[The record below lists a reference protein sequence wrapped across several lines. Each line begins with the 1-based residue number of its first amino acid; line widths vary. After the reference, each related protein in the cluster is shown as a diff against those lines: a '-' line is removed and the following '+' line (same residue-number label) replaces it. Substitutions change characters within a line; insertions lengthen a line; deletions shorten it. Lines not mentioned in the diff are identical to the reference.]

1 MKVYVAGHNGL
12 VGRALTRA
20 IEAKPDLEW
29 IGATRSE
36 LDLLD
41 SGAVQSFLE
50 KNSPDLILMAAAKV
64 GGIGANDKYPVE
76 FLLDN
81 LTIQNNIM
89 KSAHE
94 VGIKKLVFLGSSCIY
109 PKFCQ
114 QPIKEEYL
122 LTGEL
127 EPTNDAYAIA
137 KIAGIKLIQSYR
149 KEYGHSWISVMPTNL
164 YGPDDNFNAETSH
177 VLPAMISK
185 FHKAKLAEEPHV
197 VLWGSGKPRREFLH
211 VDDMAAASVFV
222 MQLPIA
228 TYQAHTNSLQS
239 HLNVGFGS
247 DITIFELANAVAKA
261 VGYKQEISFDSS
273 KPDGAP
279 RKWMDS
285 SRINALG
292 WRAKVRLEEGLSQAY
307 TDFLKVTP

>member
-12 VGRALTRA
+12 VGRALIRA
-20 IEAKPDLEW
+20 IEARPDLEW

-41 SGAVQSFLE
+41 GEAVQSFLE
-50 KNSPDLILMAAAKV
+50 QNSPDLILMAAAKV

-89 KSAHE
+89 KTAHE
-94 VGIKKLVFLGSSCIY
+94 VSTKKLVFLGSSCIY
-109 PKFCQ
+109 PKFCE

-127 EPTNDAYAIA
+127 EPTNEAYAIA

-164 YGPDDNFNAETSH
+164 YGPDDNFNPDTSH
-177 VLPAMISK
+177 VLPAMIAK
-185 FHKAKLAEEPHV
+185 FHKAKLEKEPFV
-197 VLWGSGKPRREFLH
+197 ELWGSGKPRREFLH
-211 VDDMAAASVFV
+211 VDDLANAILMLATSYNDST
-222 MQLPIA
+222 PI
-228 TYQAHTNSLQS
+228 NI
-239 HLNVGFGS
+239 GFGEDLEIS
-247 DITIFELANAVAKA
+247 ELANLISDI
-261 VGYKQEISFDSS
+261 VGYPGEI
-273 KPDGAP
+273 KWNAEMPDGTP
-279 RKWMDS
+279 RKLLDTSKIS
-285 SRINALG
+285 SLG
-292 WRAKVRLEEGLSQAY
+292 WKPMISLADGIQSVYDSYRESQVANR
-307 TDFLKVTP
+307 

>member
-20 IEAKPDLEW
+20 IEANPDLEW

-41 SGAVQSFLE
+41 GEAVKSFLE
-50 KNSPDLILMAAAKV
+50 KKSPDLILMAAAKV

-94 VGIKKLVFLGSSCIY
+94 VGTERLVFLGSSCIY

-149 KEYGHSWISVMPTNL
+149 REYGHSWISVMPTNL
-164 YGPDDNFNAETSH
+164 YGPDDNFNPETSH

-211 VDDMAAASVFV
+211 VDDLADAILMLAMSYDDAS
-222 MQLPIA
+222 PI
-228 TYQAHTNSLQS
+228 NI
-239 HLNVGFGS
+239 GS
-247 DITIFELANAVAKA
+247 GTDLEIGELANLISNI
-261 VGYKQEISFDSS
+261 VGYPGEIKWNADM
-273 KPDGAP
+273 PDGTP
-279 RKWMDS
+279 RKLLDISKIS
-285 SRINALG
+285 SLG
-292 WRAKVRLEEGLSQAY
+292 WQPKIPLEDGIKLVYDSYRESLGSNN
-307 TDFLKVTP
+307 

>member
-50 KNSPDLILMAAAKV
+50 KKSPDLILMAAAKV

-109 PKFCQ
+109 PKFCK

-164 YGPDDNFNAETSH
+164 YGPDDNFNPETSH
-177 VLPAMISK
+177 VLPAMIAK
-185 FHKAKLAEEPHV
+185 FHKAKLAEDPHV
-197 VLWGSGKPRREFLH
+197 ILWGSGKPRREFLH
-211 VDDMAAASVFV
+211 VEDLADAILMLAMSYNDAS
-222 MQLPIA
+222 PI
-228 TYQAHTNSLQS
+228 NI
-239 HLNVGFGS
+239 GS
-247 DITIFELANAVAKA
+247 GHDLEIRELATLISNI
-261 VGYKQEISFDSS
+261 VGYPGEIKWNTDM
-273 KPDGAP
+273 PDGTP
-279 RKWMDS
+279 RKLLDISKIS
-285 SRINALG
+285 SLG
-292 WRAKVRLEEGLSQAY
+292 WQPKISLEDGIKRVYDSYRESLVANNS
-307 TDFLKVTP
+307 K

>member
-12 VGRALTRA
+12 VGRALIRA
-20 IEAKPDLEW
+20 IEARPDLEW

-41 SGAVQSFLE
+41 GEAVKSFLE
-50 KNSPDLILMAAAKV
+50 KKSPDLILMAAAKV

-94 VGIKKLVFLGSSCIY
+94 VGTKKLVFLGSSCIY
-109 PKFCQ
+109 PKFCE

-127 EPTNDAYAIA
+127 EPTNEAYAIA

-164 YGPDDNFNAETSH
+164 YGPDDNFNPETSH
-177 VLPAMISK
+177 VLPAMIAK
-185 FHKAKLAEEPHV
+185 FHKAKLAGEPYV
-197 VLWGSGKPRREFLH
+197 NLWGSGKPRREFLH
-211 VDDMAAASVFV
+211 VDDLANAILMLAMSYNDAI
-222 MQLPIA
+222 PI
-228 TYQAHTNSLQS
+228 NI
-239 HLNVGFGS
+239 GFGEDLEIS
-247 DITIFELANAVAKA
+247 ELANLISDI
-261 VGYKQEISFDSS
+261 VGYPGEI
-273 KPDGAP
+273 KWNTEMPDGTP
-279 RKWMDS
+279 RKLLDISKIS
-285 SRINALG
+285 SLG
-292 WRAKVRLEEGLSQAY
+292 WKPMIPLVDGIESVYETYCESQVAN
-307 TDFLKVTP
+307 

>member
-20 IEAKPDLEW
+20 IEANPDLEW

-41 SGAVQSFLE
+41 GEAVKSFLE

-64 GGIGANDKYPVE
+64 GGIGANNKYPVE

-164 YGPDDNFNAETSH
+164 YGPDDNFNPETSH
-177 VLPAMISK
+177 VLPAMIAK

-197 VLWGSGKPRREFLH
+197 ILWGSGKPRREFLH
-211 VDDMAAASVFV
+211 VEDLADAILMLAMSYNDAS
-222 MQLPIA
+222 PI
-228 TYQAHTNSLQS
+228 NI
-239 HLNVGFGS
+239 GS
-247 DITIFELANAVAKA
+247 GHDLEIRELATLISNI
-261 VGYKQEISFDSS
+261 VGYPGEIKWNADM
-273 KPDGAP
+273 PDGTP
-279 RKWMDS
+279 RKLLDISKIS
-285 SRINALG
+285 SLG
-292 WRAKVRLEEGLSQAY
+292 WQPKISLEDGIERVYDSYRESLVANNS
-307 TDFLKVTP
+307 K

>member
-127 EPTNDAYAIA
+127 EPTNEAYAIA

-149 KEYGHSWISVMPTNL
+149 REYGHSWISVMPTNL
-164 YGPDDNFNAETSH
+164 YGPDDNFNPETSH
-177 VLPAMISK
+177 VLPAMIAK
-185 FHKAKLAEEPHV
+185 FHKAKLAGEPHV
-197 VLWGSGKPRREFLH
+197 ILWGSGKPRREFLH
-211 VDDMAAASVFV
+211 VNDLADAILMLAMSYNDAS
-222 MQLPIA
+222 PI
-228 TYQAHTNSLQS
+228 NI
-239 HLNVGFGS
+239 GS
-247 DITIFELANAVAKA
+247 GHDLEIRELATLISNIVDYP
-261 VGYKQEISFDSS
+261 GEIKWNEDM
-273 KPDGAP
+273 PDGTP
-279 RKWMDS
+279 RKLLDISKIS
-285 SRINALG
+285 SLG
-292 WRAKVRLEEGLSQAY
+292 WKPKISLEDGIKRVYDSYRESLVSN
-307 TDFLKVTP
+307 KSK

>member
-20 IEAKPDLEW
+20 IEANPDLEW

-41 SGAVQSFLE
+41 GEAVKSFLE

-64 GGIGANDKYPVE
+64 GGIGANNKYPVE

-94 VGIKKLVFLGSSCIY
+94 VGTERLVFLGSSCIY

-149 KEYGHSWISVMPTNL
+149 REYGHSWISVMPTNL
-164 YGPDDNFNAETSH
+164 YGPDDNFNPETSH

-197 VLWGSGKPRREFLH
+197 VLWGSGKPRREILH
-211 VDDMAAASVFV
+211 VDDLADAILMLAMSYDDAS
-222 MQLPIA
+222 PI
-228 TYQAHTNSLQS
+228 NI
-239 HLNVGFGS
+239 GS
-247 DITIFELANAVAKA
+247 GTDLEIGELANLISKI
-261 VGYKQEISFDSS
+261 VGYPGEIKWNADM
-273 KPDGAP
+273 PDGTP
-279 RKWMDS
+279 RKLLDISKIS
-285 SRINALG
+285 SLG
-292 WRAKVRLEEGLSQAY
+292 WQPKIPLEDGIKLVYDSYRESLGS
-307 TDFLKVTP
+307 KN

>member
-20 IEAKPDLEW
+20 IEANPDLEW

-41 SGAVQSFLE
+41 GEAVKSFLE

-64 GGIGANDKYPVE
+64 GGIGANNKYPVE

-94 VGIKKLVFLGSSCIY
+94 VGTERLVFLGSSCIY

-149 KEYGHSWISVMPTNL
+149 REYGHSWISVMPTNL
-164 YGPDDNFNAETSH
+164 YGPDDNFNPETSH

-211 VDDMAAASVFV
+211 VDDLADAILMLAMSYDDAS
-222 MQLPIA
+222 PI
-228 TYQAHTNSLQS
+228 NI
-239 HLNVGFGS
+239 GS
-247 DITIFELANAVAKA
+247 GTDLEIGELANLISNI
-261 VGYKQEISFDSS
+261 VGYPGEIKWNADM
-273 KPDGAP
+273 PDGTP
-279 RKWMDS
+279 RKLLDISKIS
-285 SRINALG
+285 SLG
-292 WRAKVRLEEGLSQAY
+292 WQPKIPLEDGIKLVYDSYRESLDS
-307 TDFLKVTP
+307 KN

>member
-41 SGAVQSFLE
+41 GEAVKGFLE

-64 GGIGANDKYPVE
+64 GGIGANNKYPVE

-94 VGIKKLVFLGSSCIY
+94 VGAERLVFLGSSCIY

-149 KEYGHSWISVMPTNL
+149 REYGHSWISVMPTNL
-164 YGPDDNFNAETSH
+164 YGPDDNFNPETSH

-211 VDDMAAASVFV
+211 VDDLADAILMLAMSYNDAS
-222 MQLPIA
+222 PI
-228 TYQAHTNSLQS
+228 NI
-239 HLNVGFGS
+239 GS
-247 DITIFELANAVAKA
+247 GTDLEIGELANLISNI
-261 VGYKQEISFDSS
+261 VGYPGEIKWNADM
-273 KPDGAP
+273 PDGTP
-279 RKWMDS
+279 RKLLDIS
-285 SRINALG
+285 KIGSLG
-292 WRAKVRLEEGLSQAY
+292 WQPKIPLEDGIKLVYDSYREGLGSNN
-307 TDFLKVTP
+307 

>member
-12 VGRALTRA
+12 VGRALSRA
-20 IEAKPDLEW
+20 IEANPDLEW

-41 SGAVQSFLE
+41 GEAVKSFLE

-64 GGIGANDKYPVE
+64 GGIGANNKYPVE

-81 LTIQNNIM
+81 LTIQNNLM
-89 KSAHE
+89 KNAHE
-94 VGIKKLVFLGSSCIY
+94 VGTKRLVFLGSSCIY

-127 EPTNDAYAIA
+127 EPTNEAYAIA

-149 KEYGHSWISVMPTNL
+149 REYGHSWISVMPTNL
-164 YGPDDNFNAETSH
+164 YGPDDNFNPETSH

-197 VLWGSGKPRREFLH
+197 ILWGSGKPRREFLH
-211 VDDMAAASVFV
+211 VDDLADAILMLAMTYDDAS
-222 MQLPIA
+222 PI
-228 TYQAHTNSLQS
+228 NI
-239 HLNVGFGS
+239 GS
-247 DITIFELANAVAKA
+247 GTDLEIGELANLISKI
-261 VGYKQEISFDSS
+261 VGYPGEIKWNADM
-273 KPDGAP
+273 PDGTP
-279 RKWMDS
+279 RKLLDISKIS
-285 SRINALG
+285 SLG
-292 WRAKVRLEEGLSQAY
+292 WQPKIPLEDGIKLVYDSYRESLDS
-307 TDFLKVTP
+307 KN

>member
-20 IEAKPDLEW
+20 IEANPDLEW

-41 SGAVQSFLE
+41 GEAVKSFLE

-64 GGIGANDKYPVE
+64 GGIGANNKYPVE

-94 VGIKKLVFLGSSCIY
+94 VGTERLVFLGSSCIY

-149 KEYGHSWISVMPTNL
+149 REYGHSWISVMPTNL
-164 YGPDDNFNAETSH
+164 YGPDDNFNPETSH

-211 VDDMAAASVFV
+211 VDDLADAILMLAMSYNDAS
-222 MQLPIA
+222 PI
-228 TYQAHTNSLQS
+228 NI
-239 HLNVGFGS
+239 GS
-247 DITIFELANAVAKA
+247 GTDLEIGELANLISNI
-261 VGYKQEISFDSS
+261 VGYPGEIKWNADM
-273 KPDGAP
+273 PDGTP
-279 RKWMDS
+279 RKLLDISKIS
-285 SRINALG
+285 SLG
-292 WRAKVRLEEGLSQAY
+292 WQPKIPLEDGIKLVYDSYRESLDS
-307 TDFLKVTP
+307 KN

>member
-1 MKVYVAGHNGL
+1 MKVYVAGHKGL

-41 SGAVQSFLE
+41 GEAVKSFLE

-94 VGIKKLVFLGSSCIY
+94 VGTERLVFLGSSCIY

-149 KEYGHSWISVMPTNL
+149 REYGHSWISVMPTNL
-164 YGPDDNFNAETSH
+164 YGPDDNFNPETSH

-211 VDDMAAASVFV
+211 VDDLADAILMLAMSYDDAS
-222 MQLPIA
+222 PI
-228 TYQAHTNSLQS
+228 NI
-239 HLNVGFGS
+239 GS
-247 DITIFELANAVAKA
+247 GTDLEIGELANLISNI
-261 VGYKQEISFDSS
+261 VGYPGEIKWNADM
-273 KPDGAP
+273 PDGTP
-279 RKWMDS
+279 RKLLDISKIS
-285 SRINALG
+285 SLG
-292 WRAKVRLEEGLSQAY
+292 WQPKIPLEDGIKLVYDSYRESLDS
-307 TDFLKVTP
+307 KN

>member
-20 IEAKPDLEW
+20 IEANPDLEW

-41 SGAVQSFLE
+41 GEAVKSFLE

-81 LTIQNNIM
+81 LTIQNNLM

-94 VGIKKLVFLGSSCIY
+94 VGTERLVFLGSSCIY

-137 KIAGIKLIQSYR
+137 KIAGIKLNQSYR
-149 KEYGHSWISVMPTNL
+149 REYGHSWISVMPTNL
-164 YGPDDNFNAETSH
+164 YGPDDNFNPETSH

-211 VDDMAAASVFV
+211 VDDLADAILMLAMSYDDAS
-222 MQLPIA
+222 PI
-228 TYQAHTNSLQS
+228 NI
-239 HLNVGFGS
+239 GS
-247 DITIFELANAVAKA
+247 GTDLEIGELANLISKI
-261 VGYKQEISFDSS
+261 VGYPGEIKWNADM
-273 KPDGAP
+273 PDGTP
-279 RKWMDS
+279 RKLLDISKIS
-285 SRINALG
+285 SLG
-292 WRAKVRLEEGLSQAY
+292 WQPKIPLEDGIKLVYDSYRESLGSNN
-307 TDFLKVTP
+307 

>member
-12 VGRALTRA
+12 VGRALIRA
-20 IEAKPDLEW
+20 IEARPDLEW

-41 SGAVQSFLE
+41 GEAVQSFVE
-50 KNSPDLILMAAAKV
+50 QNSPDLILMAAAKV

-89 KSAHE
+89 KSAHD
-94 VGIKKLVFLGSSCIY
+94 VGTKKLVFLGSSCIY
-109 PKFCQ
+109 PKFCE

-149 KEYGHSWISVMPTNL
+149 REYGHSWISVMPTNL
-164 YGPDDNFNAETSH
+164 YGPDDNFNPDTSH
-177 VLPAMISK
+177 VLPAMIAK
-185 FHKAKLAEEPHV
+185 FHKAKLSGEPYV
-197 VLWGSGKPRREFLH
+197 NLWGSGKPRREFLH
-211 VDDMAAASVFV
+211 VDD
-222 MQLPIA
+222 
-228 TYQAHTNSLQS
+228 
-239 HLNVGFGS
+239 
-247 DITIFELANAVAKA
+247 LANAILMLAMSYNDA
-261 VGYKQEISFDSS
+261 IPINIGSGEDLQISELAHMISGIVGYPGEI
-273 KPDGAP
+273 KWNTEMPDGTP
-279 RKWMDS
+279 RKLLDIS
-285 SRINALG
+285 KISALG
-292 WRAKVRLEEGLSQAY
+292 WQPTIPLADGIQSVYESYCEGQVAKQ
-307 TDFLKVTP
+307 

>member
-12 VGRALTRA
+12 VGRALIRA
-20 IEAKPDLEW
+20 IEARPDLEW

-41 SGAVQSFLE
+41 GEAVQIFLE
-50 KNSPDLILMAAAKV
+50 QNSPDLILMAAAKV

-94 VGIKKLVFLGSSCIY
+94 VGTKKLVFLGSSCIY
-109 PKFCQ
+109 PKFCE

-127 EPTNDAYAIA
+127 EPTNEAYAIA

-164 YGPDDNFNAETSH
+164 YGPDDNFNPDTSH
-177 VLPAMISK
+177 VLPAMIAK
-185 FHKAKLAEEPHV
+185 FHKAKLAGEPYV
-197 VLWGSGKPRREFLH
+197 NLWGSGKPRREFLH
-211 VDDMAAASVFV
+211 VDDLANAILVLAMSYNDAI
-222 MQLPIA
+222 PI
-228 TYQAHTNSLQS
+228 NI
-239 HLNVGFGS
+239 GFGEDLEIS
-247 DITIFELANAVAKA
+247 ELANLISDI
-261 VGYKQEISFDSS
+261 VGYPGEI
-273 KPDGAP
+273 KWNTEMPDGTP
-279 RKWMDS
+279 RKLLDISKIS
-285 SRINALG
+285 SLG
-292 WRAKVRLEEGLSQAY
+292 WKPMIPLVDGIKSVYETYCESQVAN
-307 TDFLKVTP
+307 

>member
-12 VGRALTRA
+12 VGRALIRA
-20 IEAKPDLEW
+20 IEAGPNLEW
-29 IGATRSE
+29 VGATHSE

-41 SGAVQSFLE
+41 GEAVQSFLE

-94 VGIKKLVFLGSSCIY
+94 VGTKKLVFLGSSCIY
-109 PKFCQ
+109 PKFCE

-127 EPTNDAYAIA
+127 EPTNEAYAIA

-164 YGPDDNFNAETSH
+164 YGPDDNFNPDTSH
-177 VLPAMISK
+177 VLPAMIAK
-185 FHKAKLAEEPHV
+185 FHKAKLEKEPYV
-197 VLWGSGKPRREFLH
+197 ELWGSGKPRREFLH
-211 VDDMAAASVFV
+211 VDDLANAILLLAKSYNDSI
-222 MQLPIA
+222 PI
-228 TYQAHTNSLQS
+228 NI
-239 HLNVGFGS
+239 GS
-247 DITIFELANAVAKA
+247 GEDLEISELANLISDI
-261 VGYKQEISFDSS
+261 VGYPGEI
-273 KPDGAP
+273 KWNAEMPDGTP
-279 RKWMDS
+279 RKLLDTSKIS
-285 SRINALG
+285 SLG
-292 WRAKVRLEEGLSQAY
+292 WQPTIALADGIQSVYDSYRESQVANR
-307 TDFLKVTP
+307 

>member
-12 VGRALTRA
+12 VGRALIRA
-20 IEAKPDLEW
+20 IEARPDLEW

-41 SGAVQSFLE
+41 GEAVQSFLE
-50 KNSPDLILMAAAKV
+50 QNSPDLILMAAAKV

-94 VGIKKLVFLGSSCIY
+94 VGTKKLVFLGSSCIY
-109 PKFCQ
+109 PKFCE

-127 EPTNDAYAIA
+127 EPTNEAYAIA

-164 YGPDDNFNAETSH
+164 YGPDDNFNPDTSH
-177 VLPAMISK
+177 VLPAMIAK
-185 FHKAKLAEEPHV
+185 FHKAKLAGEPYV
-197 VLWGSGKPRREFLH
+197 NLWGSGKPRREFLH
-211 VDDMAAASVFV
+211 VDDLANAILVLAMSYNDAI
-222 MQLPIA
+222 PI
-228 TYQAHTNSLQS
+228 NI
-239 HLNVGFGS
+239 GFGEDLEIS
-247 DITIFELANAVAKA
+247 ELANLISDI
-261 VGYKQEISFDSS
+261 VGYPGEI
-273 KPDGAP
+273 KWNTEMPDGTP
-279 RKWMDS
+279 RKLLDISKIS
-285 SRINALG
+285 SLG
-292 WRAKVRLEEGLSQAY
+292 WKPMIPLVDGIKSVYETYCESQVAN
-307 TDFLKVTP
+307 

>member
-20 IEAKPDLEW
+20 IEANPDLEW

-41 SGAVQSFLE
+41 GEAVKSFLE

-94 VGIKKLVFLGSSCIY
+94 VGTERLVFLGSSCIY

-149 KEYGHSWISVMPTNL
+149 REYGHSWISVMPTNL
-164 YGPDDNFNAETSH
+164 YGPDDNFNPETSH

-211 VDDMAAASVFV
+211 VDDLADAILMLAMSYDDAS
-222 MQLPIA
+222 PI
-228 TYQAHTNSLQS
+228 NI
-239 HLNVGFGS
+239 GS
-247 DITIFELANAVAKA
+247 GTDLEIGELANLISNI
-261 VGYKQEISFDSS
+261 VGYPGEIKWNADM
-273 KPDGAP
+273 PDGTP
-279 RKWMDS
+279 RKLLDISKIS
-285 SRINALG
+285 SLG
-292 WRAKVRLEEGLSQAY
+292 WQPKIPLEDGIKLVYDSYRESLDS
-307 TDFLKVTP
+307 KN

>member
-41 SGAVQSFLE
+41 SAAVQSFLE

-149 KEYGHSWISVMPTNL
+149 KEYDHSWISVMPTNL
-164 YGPDDNFNAETSH
+164 YGPDDNFNPETSH
-177 VLPAMISK
+177 VLPAMIAK
-185 FHKAKLAEEPHV
+185 FHKAKLAGEPHV
-197 VLWGSGKPRREFLH
+197 ILWGSGKPRREFLH
-211 VDDMAAASVFV
+211 VEDLADAILMLAMSYNDAS
-222 MQLPIA
+222 PI
-228 TYQAHTNSLQS
+228 NI
-239 HLNVGFGS
+239 GS
-247 DITIFELANAVAKA
+247 GTDLEIGELANLISNI
-261 VGYKQEISFDSS
+261 VGYPGEIKWNADM
-273 KPDGAP
+273 PDGTP
-279 RKWMDS
+279 RKLLDISKIS
-285 SRINALG
+285 SLG
-292 WRAKVRLEEGLSQAY
+292 WQPKIPLEDGIKLVYDSYREGLGSNN
-307 TDFLKVTP
+307 